1 MADQEF
7 LASFAVELD
16 EAGIAR
22 LQSVL
27 AENTALADS
36 LAAAFGAASVSLH
49 AFAEELGLLPDF
61 SGRGVVTESLN
72 GLGGLSL
79 GLDLSQAFTDYERFT
94 ALVKQPIALKASAAG
109 ITSAARTALNS
120 VRSLFAAPVTLYV
133 KAEQEGGGTD
143 PGGGSPVKMSAGG
156 RFSRPTEVQV
166 AEDGDAEYIIPV
178 KKEERAVPLL
188 RRLLS
193 ELSPAAREK
202 LTNDEFYNRRDQS
215 YHGNFDDCNMAAV
228 FRNLSRRDCPLGSS
242 LASVDFRSDEIS
254 ATGSHRLF
262 AQIKDLDSCSMGVMN
277 RAEARMTPQE
287 FRMKN
292 EAAGSILS
300 GSPAAGQVLSI
311 VTRDARSV
319 SAPVSIQ
326 VHASGADAKQI
337 GQSLYSVTERYLLRT
352 LESAFS

>member
-16 EAGIAR
+16 ETGIAR

-36 LAAAFGAASVSLH
+36 LSAAFSVASASLH
-49 AFAEELGLLPDF
+49 TFAEDLGLLPDF
-61 SGRGVVTESLN
+61 SGRGIVTESLK

-94 ALVKQPIALKASAAG
+94 ALMKQPVSLKANAAG

-120 VRSLFAAPVTLYV
+120 VRSLFAAPVTLHV
-133 KAEQEGGGTD
+133 KAEQEGGGAD
-143 PGGGSPVKMSAGG
+143 PGAGPPVKMSAGG

-188 RRLLS
+188 RRLMA

-202 LTNDEFYNRRDQS
+202 LTNSES
-215 YHGNFDDCNMAAV
+215 AIAV
-228 FRNLSRRDCPLGSS
+228 
-242 LASVDFRSDEIS
+242 
-254 ATGSHRLF
+254 T
-262 AQIKDLDSCSMGVMN
+262 QIKDLDSCRMGVMN
-277 RAEARMTPQE
+277 RAEARMTPQQ
-287 FRMKN
+287 FRIGGEGGMRPGII
-292 EAAGSILS
+292 GSVIT
-300 GSPAAGQVLSI
+300 GSPAAGQAVNVI
-311 VTRDARSV
+311 TRDARTV
-319 SAPVSIQ
+319 SAPVNIQ
-326 VHASGADAKQI
+326 VHAQGTDAKQV
-337 GQSLYSVTERYLLRT
+337 GQSLYSMTERYLLRT

>member
-36 LAAAFGAASVSLH
+36 LAAAFGAASASLH
-49 AFAEELGLLPDF
+49 AFAENLGLLPDF

-120 VRSLFAAPVTLYV
+120 VRSLFAAPVTLHV

-143 PGGGSPVKMSAGG
+143 PGGGPPVKMSAGG

-202 LTNDEFYNRRDQS
+202 LTNY
-215 YHGNFDDCNMAAV
+215 
-228 FRNLSRRDCPLGSS
+228 
-242 LASVDFRSDEIS
+242 
-254 ATGSHRLF
+254 
-262 AQIKDLDSCSMGVMN
+262 
-277 RAEARMTPQE
+277 E

-326 VHASGADAKQI
+326 VHASGADAKEI

>member
-27 AENTALADS
+27 AENAALADS
-36 LAAAFGAASVSLH
+36 LAAAFGAASASLH
-49 AFAEELGLLPDF
+49 AFAEDLGLLPDF

-120 VRSLFAAPVTLYV
+120 VRSLFAAPVTLHV

-143 PGGGSPVKMSAGG
+143 PGGGPPVKMSAGG

-202 LTNDEFYNRRDQS
+202 LTNY
-215 YHGNFDDCNMAAV
+215 
-228 FRNLSRRDCPLGSS
+228 
-242 LASVDFRSDEIS
+242 
-254 ATGSHRLF
+254 
-262 AQIKDLDSCSMGVMN
+262 
-277 RAEARMTPQE
+277 E

-326 VHASGADAKQI
+326 VHASGADAKEI

-352 LESAFS
+352 LESAFF

>member
-36 LAAAFGAASVSLH
+36 LAAAFGAASASLH
-49 AFAEELGLLPDF
+49 AFAEDLGLLPDF

-120 VRSLFAAPVTLYV
+120 VRSLFAAPVTLHV

-143 PGGGSPVKMSAGG
+143 PGGGPPVKMSAGG

-202 LTNDEFYNRRDQS
+202 LTNY
-215 YHGNFDDCNMAAV
+215 
-228 FRNLSRRDCPLGSS
+228 
-242 LASVDFRSDEIS
+242 
-254 ATGSHRLF
+254 
-262 AQIKDLDSCSMGVMN
+262 
-277 RAEARMTPQE
+277 E

-326 VHASGADAKQI
+326 VHASGADAKEI
-337 GQSLYSVTERYLLRT
+337 GQSLYSATERYLLRT

>member
-27 AENTALADS
+27 AENAALADS
-36 LAAAFGAASVSLH
+36 LAAAFGAASASLH
-49 AFAEELGLLPDF
+49 AFAEDLGLLPDF

-120 VRSLFAAPVTLYV
+120 VRSLFAAPVTLHV

-143 PGGGSPVKMSAGG
+143 PGGGPPVKMSAGG

-166 AEDGDAEYIIPV
+166 AEDGNAEYIIPV

-202 LTNDEFYNRRDQS
+202 LTNY
-215 YHGNFDDCNMAAV
+215 
-228 FRNLSRRDCPLGSS
+228 
-242 LASVDFRSDEIS
+242 
-254 ATGSHRLF
+254 
-262 AQIKDLDSCSMGVMN
+262 
-277 RAEARMTPQE
+277 E

-300 GSPAAGQVLSI
+300 GSPAAGQALSI

-326 VHASGADAKQI
+326 VHASGADAKEI

>member
-36 LAAAFGAASVSLH
+36 LAAAFGAASASLH
-49 AFAEELGLLPDF
+49 AFAEDLGLLPDF

-79 GLDLSQAFTDYERFT
+79 GLDLSQAFSDYERFT

-120 VRSLFAAPVTLYV
+120 VRSLFAAPVTLHV

-143 PGGGSPVKMSAGG
+143 PGGGTPVKMSAGG

-193 ELSPAAREK
+193 ELSPAARKEI
-202 LTNDEFYNRRDQS
+202 
-215 YHGNFDDCNMAAV
+215 GNYESAIAV
-228 FRNLSRRDCPLGSS
+228 
-242 LASVDFRSDEIS
+242 
-254 ATGSHRLF
+254 T
-262 AQIKDLDSCSMGVMN
+262 QIKDLDSCSMGVMN

-292 EAAGSILS
+292 EAAGNILS

-311 VTRDARSV
+311 VTRDARTV

-326 VHASGADAKQI
+326 VHASGADPKQI

>member
-36 LAAAFGAASVSLH
+36 LAAAFGAASASLH
-49 AFAEELGLLPDF
+49 AFAENLGLLPDF

-109 ITSAARTALNS
+109 ITSAARTAMNS

-202 LTNDEFYNRRDQS
+202 LTN
-215 YHGNFDDCNMAAV
+215 
-228 FRNLSRRDCPLGSS
+228 
-242 LASVDFRSDEIS
+242 
-254 ATGSHRLF
+254 
-262 AQIKDLDSCSMGVMN
+262 

-326 VHASGADAKQI
+326 VHASGADAKEI

>member
-36 LAAAFGAASVSLH
+36 LAAAFGAASASLH
-49 AFAEELGLLPDF
+49 AFAEDLGLLPDF

-120 VRSLFAAPVTLYV
+120 VRSLFAAPVTLHV
-133 KAEQEGGGTD
+133 KAEQEGGGT
-143 PGGGSPVKMSAGG
+143 
-156 RFSRPTEVQV
+156 
-166 AEDGDAEYIIPV
+166 
-178 KKEERAVPLL
+178 LL

-193 ELSPAAREK
+193 ELSPASREK
-202 LTNDEFYNRRDQS
+202 LTNYGS
-215 YHGNFDDCNMAAV
+215 AIAV
-228 FRNLSRRDCPLGSS
+228 
-242 LASVDFRSDEIS
+242 
-254 ATGSHRLF
+254 T
-262 AQIKDLDSCSMGVMN
+262 QIKDLDSCSIGVMN

>member
-36 LAAAFGAASVSLH
+36 LAAAFGAASASLH
-49 AFAEELGLLPDF
+49 AFAEDLGLLPDF

-79 GLDLSQAFTDYERFT
+79 GLDLSQAFSDYERFT

-120 VRSLFAAPVTLYV
+120 VRSLFAVPVTLHV

-143 PGGGSPVKMSAGG
+143 PGGGPPVKMSAGG

-202 LTNDEFYNRRDQS
+202 LTNY
-215 YHGNFDDCNMAAV
+215 
-228 FRNLSRRDCPLGSS
+228 
-242 LASVDFRSDEIS
+242 
-254 ATGSHRLF
+254 
-262 AQIKDLDSCSMGVMN
+262 
-277 RAEARMTPQE
+277 E

-300 GSPAAGQVLSI
+300 GSPAAGQALSI

-326 VHASGADAKQI
+326 VHASGADAKEI

>member
-36 LAAAFGAASVSLH
+36 LAAAFGAASASLH
-49 AFAEELGLLPDF
+49 AFAEDLGLLPDF

-120 VRSLFAAPVTLYV
+120 VRSLFATPVTLHV

-143 PGGGSPVKMSAGG
+143 PGGGPPVKMSAGG

-202 LTNDEFYNRRDQS
+202 LTNY
-215 YHGNFDDCNMAAV
+215 
-228 FRNLSRRDCPLGSS
+228 
-242 LASVDFRSDEIS
+242 
-254 ATGSHRLF
+254 
-262 AQIKDLDSCSMGVMN
+262 
-277 RAEARMTPQE
+277 E

>member
-16 EAGIAR
+16 ETGIAR

-27 AENTALADS
+27 AENAALADS
-36 LAAAFGAASVSLH
+36 LAAAFGAASASLH
-49 AFAEELGLLPDF
+49 AFAEDLGLLPDF

-120 VRSLFAAPVTLYV
+120 VRSLFAAPVTLHV

-143 PGGGSPVKMSAGG
+143 PGGGPPVKMSAGG

-166 AEDGDAEYIIPV
+166 AEDGNAEYIIPV

-202 LTNDEFYNRRDQS
+202 LTNY
-215 YHGNFDDCNMAAV
+215 
-228 FRNLSRRDCPLGSS
+228 
-242 LASVDFRSDEIS
+242 
-254 ATGSHRLF
+254 
-262 AQIKDLDSCSMGVMN
+262 
-277 RAEARMTPQE
+277 E

-300 GSPAAGQVLSI
+300 GSPAAGQALSI

-326 VHASGADAKQI
+326 VHASGADAKEI